1 MRTFPTLTFG
11 HVADAAFVCSCG
23 GTFLATQRISPE
35 RPLRGSK
42 SGIPK
47 PPFRCER
54 FQQSGRGLLGLM
66 YQDVSEVTLTE
77 A

>member
-1 MRTFPTLTFG
+1 MLLTQHSFV
-11 HVADAAFVCSCG
+11 VAAEH
-23 GTFLATQRISPE
+23 FLATQRISPE